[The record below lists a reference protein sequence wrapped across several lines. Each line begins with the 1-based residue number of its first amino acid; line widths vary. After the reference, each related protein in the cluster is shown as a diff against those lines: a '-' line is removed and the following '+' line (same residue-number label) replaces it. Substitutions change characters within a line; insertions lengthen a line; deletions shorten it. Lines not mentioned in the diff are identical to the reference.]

1 MQGLSPRDK
10 PSEPRWDWPWGWQH
24 LRLSPS
30 IPHPGRGQGDPQGKH
45 VNGRLG
51 DLALQPPPP
60 PGSWL
65 ALTSLGLSF
74 AIIKW
79 RLSQS
84 AYLFGFGGKRES
96 CWASCPP
103 PHYNGRDGC
112 IRS

>member
-51 DLALQPPPP
+51 DLALQPPPLRI
-60 PGSWL
+60 L
-65 ALTSLGLSF
+65 ASLDLSGAQF
-74 AIIKW
+74 RHHKMEAVPVCLLVRIW
-79 RLSQS
+79 
-84 AYLFGFGGKRES
+84 GKT
-96 CWASCPP
+96 
-103 PHYNGRDGC
+103 
-112 IRS
+112 